1 MFSLLQINVFISEGY
16 ILASYMLITQVMN
29 SHPITKL
36 RVIHL
41 ISGDLWAGA
50 EAMALNLLSHLKD
63 YIDLDLVVI
72 VLNEGRL
79 AENFREVG
87 MTVHVID
94 EKQLSFWEIV
104 RRTRSIL
111 RTYPPN
117 LIHSHRYKENIL
129 ATLAAGFSSDIK
141 LIATQH
147 GLPELAS
154 ESSTLANR
162 IISKANFQLLSRYF
176 TRTVAVSTD
185 VKNALVKQHAFSE
198 ERVESIHNGIKI
210 PAVVSPRPKSGTCVI
225 GSSGRLFPV
234 KDYPLMVEIAAAVAA
249 TKGEEV
255 HFQLAGEGPERPV
268 LEAMIQRYKLQDS
281 FIMNGHQDDMDT
293 FYRGIDIY
301 LNTSIHEGIP
311 MTILEALAR
320 GIPVIAPAVG
330 GICEIITDGVEG
342 FLIES
347 RNPEAFAGKCLLLR
361 KDKELRE
368 RMSKAARARAES
380 AFSAEKMAEN
390 YCHLY
395 RRAVS
400 PVHQWQKS
408 VYPKK
413 HLKHGETENT
423 E

>member
-1 MFSLLQINVFISEGY
+1 
-16 ILASYMLITQVMN
+16 MLIPPYMN
-29 SHPITKL
+29 GPPISKL
-36 RVIHL
+36 TVFHL

-50 EAMALNLLSHLKD
+50 EAMAFNLLSHLKD

-72 VLNEGRL
+72 VLNEGKFV
-79 AENFREVG
+79 ENLREVG
-87 MTVHVID
+87 ITVHVID
-94 EKQLSFWEIV
+94 EKLLSFWGIV
-104 RRTRSIL
+104 HKTRSL
-111 RTYPPN
+111 MRASPPD

-129 ATLAAGFSSDIK
+129 ATLAAGFSRDIK

-162 IISKANFQLLSRYF
+162 IISKSNFELLSRYF
-176 TRTVAVSTD
+176 TRTVAVSAD
-185 VKNALVKQHAFSE
+185 VKNALVKQYAFSK

-210 PAVVSPRPKSGTCVI
+210 PEVASPRPKSGTFVI

-234 KDYPLMVEIAAAVAA
+234 KDYPLMVKIAATIAA

-255 HFQLAGEGPERPV
+255 HFQLAGEGPERPAI
-268 LEAMIQRYKLQDS
+268 EAMILCYKLQDR
-281 FIMNGHQDDMDT
+281 FDLKGHQDDMDT

-330 GICEIITDGVEG
+330 GIREIITDGVEG

-347 RNPEAFAGKCLLLR
+347 RNPEAFAAKCLLLR
-361 KDKELRE
+361 ENRELRE
-368 RMSKAARARAES
+368 KMSKAARSRAES
-380 AFSAEKMAEN
+380 AFSAENMAEK
-390 YCHLY
+390 YYRLY

-408 VYPKK
+408 VYTVKSVSRGGAECAEK
-413 HLKHGETENT
+413 VKNQIFYGYQLKDFIF
-423 E
+423 